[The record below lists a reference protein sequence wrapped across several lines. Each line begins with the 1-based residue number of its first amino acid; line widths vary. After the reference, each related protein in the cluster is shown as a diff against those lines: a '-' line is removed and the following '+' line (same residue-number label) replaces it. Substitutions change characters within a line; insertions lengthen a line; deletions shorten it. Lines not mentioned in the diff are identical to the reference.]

1 MLGKE
6 LLQKIKQ
13 VTNEILFQSEEKP
26 VLENFK
32 TEKQKD
38 SEVEVKYSEL
48 AVGSEVYISSAS
60 GDELASAGQYDLDSG
75 VSFIVGEDGKISEV
89 LAGEPEPEVE
99 EELAE
104 PAKEDEPKEEE
115 APAEEP
121 TDKVSELKEK
131 IAELQSQ
138 LAELES
144 AFKTETEKESVS
156 PSKFS
161 ALEKDVKSLAELLSA
176 IAATPSEFSKT
187 DDRAESTDSKNEKN
201 DRLKHLADIIS
212 QKNNK

>member
-13 VTNEILFQSEEKP
+13 VTNEILFHQEKP

-32 TEKQKD
+32 TEKLKD
-38 SEVEVKYSEL
+38 SETEVKYSEL
-48 AVGSEVYISSAS
+48 AVGNEVYISSS
-60 GDELASAGQYDLDSG
+60 TGDELATAGQYDTDTA
-75 VSFIVGEDGKISEV
+75 SFIVGEDGKISEV
-89 LAGEPEPEVE
+89 KAGEPEPDVE

-104 PAKEDEPKEEE
+104 PAKEDEPKDD
-115 APAEEP
+115 APAEQP
-121 TDKVSELKEK
+121 TDKQSELEAK

-144 AFKTETEKESVS
+144 ALEKEKGKESVS
-156 PSKFS
+156 PSEFS
-161 ALEKDVKSLAELLSA
+161 ALQNDVKNIAELLSA
-176 IAATPSEFSKT
+176 IANTPSEFSKT
-187 DDRAESTDSKNEKN
+187 DERPEATDSKNEKN